1 MFPSKHLTKQLCLCS
16 SRKILCSTI
25 LGFLHVF
32 VGCLV
37 FTTLLLG
44 RSPPAWFSVQFF
56 DIGGA
61 LSKRLA
67 VPDVYSRRRRA
78 YLIFSGP
85 AAVPGASSSGR
96 KGDKG
101 GRTEK
106 LTFGTLLSCPA
117 ALRHVTFP
125 PRRALPT
132 LTKVQI

>member
-1 MFPSKHLTKQLCLCS
+1 MIFIWESRITKVE
-16 SRKILCSTI
+16 ST
-25 LGFLHVF
+25 LEFS
-32 VGCLV
+32 VGNCGI

-44 RSPPAWFSVQFF
+44 RSPPARFLVQFF

-101 GRTEK
+101 GGQK
-106 LTFGTLLSCPA
+106 N
-117 ALRHVTFP
+117 
-125 PRRALPT
+125 
-132 LTKVQI
+132 